1 MINIKEIWNMTLKCI
16 EDKIPQKI
24 YENYFD
30 DVKLLSLDKNIATVV
45 VPNELSK
52 TLLEG
57 QYKQNLQDSLLE
69 VTETLY
75 DLKFILSSE
84 LEENTSSTSSENLS
98 KASFFKHS
106 KLNPNYTFDNF
117 VVGESIRN
125 RLVPLVPA
133 HPENPPSASPA
144 RHLFIYSA
152 SGLGKTHLMHAI
164 GNYVLSVTPL
174 KKVLYI
180 TAEDFVDEY
189 VRFSTK
195 RDKNNVSMKDFFI
208 TVDVF
213 LIDDIQF
220 LAEKTQT
227 CEMFFHIFN
236 LLVSNNKQIVI
247 TSDRD
252 PKKLEGLE
260 ERLVSRFS
268 SGLTVSIK
276 VPEIDTLMNILK
288 LKIKASGHDL
298 NLFPDDVLLYLA
310 QNNSKNVREL
320 EGALNRIVFYNM
332 INKNP
337 GPITMDLVHQAFDNE
352 VVKDHKESLSPEKI
366 ISTTA
371 SYYNLAPSQLT
382 SKVRINQITFAR
394 QIAIY
399 LCREL
404 LDIPFSQIGK
414 IFSRDHSTIMSSVQ
428 KVENLL
434 KDDNQTIHAINQL
447 KDQLKTR

>member
-117 VVGESIRN
+117 VVGESNESAYKASHLIADH
-125 RLVPLVPA
+125 LATL
-133 HPENPPSASPA
+133 NP
-144 RHLFIYSA
+144 LFIYSA

-352 VVKDHKESLSPEKI
+352 VVKDHKGSLSPEKI

>member
-1 MINIKEIWNMTLKCI
+1 M
-16 EDKIPQKI
+16 
-24 YENYFD
+24 
-30 DVKLLSLDKNIATVV
+30 
-45 VPNELSK
+45 
-52 TLLEG
+52 
-57 QYKQNLQDSLLE
+57 
-69 VTETLY
+69 
-75 DLKFILSSE
+75 
-84 LEENTSSTSSENLS
+84 
-98 KASFFKHS
+98 
-106 KLNPNYTFDNF
+106 
-117 VVGESIRN
+117 
-125 RLVPLVPA
+125 
-133 HPENPPSASPA
+133 
-144 RHLFIYSA
+144 
-152 SGLGKTHLMHAI
+152 
-164 GNYVLSVTPL
+164 TPL

>member
-117 VVGESIRN
+117 VVGESNESAYKASHLIADH
-125 RLVPLVPA
+125 LVTL
-133 HPENPPSASPA
+133 NP
-144 RHLFIYSA
+144 LFIYSA

>member
-117 VVGESIRN
+117 VVGESNESAYKASHLIAD
-125 RLVPLVPA
+125 RLATL
-133 HPENPPSASPA
+133 NP
-144 RHLFIYSA
+144 LFIYSA